1 MTSPLPGLA
10 LRSLRRRAL
19 RSALTALT
27 AAVAVA
33 TVFATR
39 GLLRGSEIALEQD
52 LHRLGTRTVQV
63 LDGIGF
69 LGPAPL
75 SEPLRRADTEAARA
89 VLRREGVG
97 AEVLDAR
104 VRLGVVRREGER
116 SFPVPL
122 LETTP
127 AYALT
132 FHAVMASGRFLEEG
146 DLAPGAAPV
155 CVLDAETAREIGV
168 AAAGGE
174 ILLRDAG
181 KERRLR
187 VAGILADPFRMRIS
201 THAPDLTSSARRSVH
216 QVVDFRNLY
225 LPRRPAA
232 EGEPPGTLTIFAVAD
247 RRGDAQRIHD
257 LLDAELRAG
266 ERGLLVWS
274 RGTWVRT
281 VMEAVG
287 EQVEIANVIWG
298 IVLLVALVMIATV
311 TLVGVRE
318 RTAEVA
324 VRRAEGATRAQVTGQ
339 LLVEGALL
347 AAAGGVAGLPLGWAA
362 AARRSALLTWP
373 PDPTGGEGFAA
384 VGLGVVVGILASA
397 LPALRAS
404 GWDVVE
410 GLRRGA

>member
-201 THAPDLTSSARRSVH
+201 THAPDLTSSARRAAITWDASSPHCLWSDCAKPVIGSTGSGWSPKINATSG
-216 QVVDFRNLY
+216 R
-225 LPRRPAA
+225 PPAA
-232 EGEPPGTLTIFAVAD
+232 EI
-247 RRGDAQRIHD
+247 R
-257 LLDAELRAG
+257 
-266 ERGLLVWS
+266 
-274 RGTWVRT
+274 
-281 VMEAVG
+281 
-287 EQVEIANVIWG
+287 
-298 IVLLVALVMIATV
+298 
-311 TLVGVRE
+311 
-318 RTAEVA
+318 
-324 VRRAEGATRAQVTGQ
+324 
-339 LLVEGALL
+339 
-347 AAAGGVAGLPLGWAA
+347 
-362 AARRSALLTWP
+362 
-373 PDPTGGEGFAA
+373 AA
-384 VGLGVVVGILASA
+384 VPPQESA
-397 LPALRAS
+397 MS
-404 GWDVVE
+404 S
-410 GLRRGA
+410 